1 MVKSFNHEIH
11 ETHEKGVWSGY
22 DGRLIYLK
30 GYRDGSDEERVDLLK
45 SAIKMLCCAEHKG

>member
-1 MVKSFNHEIH
+1 MIIFNHEIH

-45 SAIKMLCCAEHKG
+45 SAIKMLCSAEHKG